1 MIARPN
7 RPPSQATRPTHLR
20 SRKSF
25 DHSPMLVFYELTRAC
40 DLVCLHCRAC
50 AQSQHDPRE
59 LATSQSKRLIDQLG
73 EFPNPP
79 MLILTGGDPLKR
91 DDIYDLIEYAVGSG
105 IDVSITPSA
114 TPLVNRD
121 SIRRL
126 RDAGISRM
134 AISVDGADAATHDTN
149 RGVAG
154 SFAHSMNVLQIARE
168 LGVETQI
175 NTTLT
180 PSNVDQIEAMGDR
193 FAKLDIALWSVFF
206 LIPVGR
212 ATTMQRLD
220 ADQCEA
226 AFARLHAQAV
236 QQPFMV
242 KTTEAPHYRRYVIQN
257 KPKDSPA
264 SPRGFIPAGVNDGK
278 GVMFVSHTGEI
289 FPTGFLP
296 IHCGDFPKQSIV
308 DVYQSSPTFKML
320 RDSDQLHGKC
330 GVCEFRNVCGG
341 SRAGAYG
348 VTGNPMAEEPDCNY
362 IPPAFHGTSPCPPI
376 QDVV

>member
-1 MIARPN
+1 MIARPQHN
-7 RPPSQATRPTHLR
+7 TATRPAHVR

-50 AQSQHDPRE
+50 AQKRRDPNE
-59 LATSQSKRLIDQLG
+59 LDTTQSKRLIDQLV
-73 EFPNPP
+73 EFPDPP

-91 DDIYDLIEYAVGSG
+91 HDIYELIEYAVDSG

-134 AISVDGADAATHDTN
+134 ATSVDGADAATHDAN

-154 SFAHSMNVLQIARE
+154 SFDHSMNVLRIARE
-168 LGVETQI
+168 LGVQTQI

-180 PSNVDQIEAMGDR
+180 PANVDQIETMGER
-193 FAKLDIALWSVFF
+193 FGELDIALWSVFF

-212 ATTMQRLD
+212 ATEMERLN
-220 ADQCEA
+220 ADECED
-226 AFARLHAQAV
+226 AFARLHAQA
-236 QQPFMV
+236 QLQPFMV

-257 KPKDSPA
+257 TIEQTDA
-264 SPRGFIPAGVNDGK
+264 APRGFIPAGVNDGK

-296 IHCGDFPKQSIV
+296 IHCGDFPQQNIV
-308 DVYQSSPTFKML
+308 DVYQKSPTFRML
-320 RDSDQLHGKC
+320 RDSDQLEGKC

-341 SRAGAYG
+341 SRARAFG

-362 IPPAFHGTSPCPPI
+362 IPPAFYGSTPCPPSLAPTA
-376 QDVV
+376 

>member
-1 MIARPN
+1 MIARPQHN
-7 RPPSQATRPTHLR
+7 TATRPPHVR

-25 DHSPMLVFYELTRAC
+25 VHSPMLVFYELTRAC

-50 AQSQHDPRE
+50 AQKRRDPNE
-59 LATSQSKRLIDQLG
+59 LDTTQSKRLIDQLV
-73 EFPNPP
+73 EFPDPP

-91 DDIYDLIEYAVGSG
+91 HDIYELIEYAVDSG

-134 AISVDGADAATHDTN
+134 ATSVDGADAATHDAN

-154 SFAHSMNVLQIARE
+154 SFDHSMNVLRIARE
-168 LGVETQI
+168 LGVQTQI

-180 PSNVDQIEAMGDR
+180 PANVDQIETMGER
-193 FAKLDIALWSVFF
+193 FGELDIALWSVFF

-212 ATTMQRLD
+212 ATEMERLNGD
-220 ADQCEA
+220 ECED
-226 AFARLHAQAV
+226 AFARLHAQA
-236 QQPFMV
+236 QLQPFMV

-257 KPKDSPA
+257 TTKQTNA
-264 SPRGFIPAGVNDGK
+264 APRGFIPAGVNDGK
-278 GVMFVSHTGEI
+278 GVMFVSHTGVI

-296 IHCGDFPKQSIV
+296 IHCGDFPSQSIV
-308 DVYQSSPTFKML
+308 DVYQNSPTFRML
-320 RDSDQLHGKC
+320 RDSDQLEGKC

-341 SRAGAYG
+341 SRARAFG

-362 IPPAFHGTSPCPPI
+362 IPPAFHGSTPCPPSLAPTA
-376 QDVV
+376 

>member
-1 MIARPN
+1 MIAPAK
-7 RPPSQATRPTHLR
+7 PESVAATRPAHVR

-50 AQSQHDPRE
+50 AQKQRNPNE
-59 LATSQSKRLIDQLG
+59 LDTEQSKRLIDQLAQ
-73 EFPNPP
+73 FPDPP

-91 DDIYDLIEYAVGSG
+91 SDIYELIDYAVGLG

-114 TPLVNRD
+114 TPLVNQD

-126 RDAGISRM
+126 REAGISRM
-134 AISVDGADAATHDTN
+134 AISVDGFDAATHDAT

-154 SFAHSMNVLQIARE
+154 SFDHSMDVLRIARE
-168 LGVETQI
+168 LGVQTQI

-180 PSNVDQIEAMGDR
+180 PGNVDQIEAMGDL
-193 FAKLDIALWSVFF
+193 FGTFDIALWSVFF

-212 ATTMQRLD
+212 ATEMQRLS
-220 ADQCEA
+220 ADECED
-226 AFARLHAQAV
+226 AFARLHAQAKS
-236 QQPFMV
+236 QPFML

-257 KPKDSPA
+257 TPKQTSA
-264 SPRGFIPAGVNDGK
+264 APRGFIPAGVNDGK
-278 GVMFVSHTGEI
+278 GVMFVSHTGEV

-296 IHCGDFPKQSIV
+296 IHCGKFPDESVV
-308 DVYQSSPTFKML
+308 DVYQNSPTFKML
-320 RDSDQLHGKC
+320 RDSDRLEGKC

-341 SRAGAYG
+341 SRARAFG

-362 IPPAFHGTSPCPPI
+362 IPPAFRSGSC
-376 QDVV
+376 

>member
-1 MIARPN
+1 
-7 RPPSQATRPTHLR
+7 
-20 SRKSF
+20 
-25 DHSPMLVFYELTRAC
+25 MLVFYELTRAC

-50 AQSQHDPRE
+50 AQKLRDPQE
-59 LATSQSKRLIDQLG
+59 LGTAQSKKLIDQLSDFI
-73 EFPNPP
+73 EPP

-91 DDIYDLIEYAVGSG
+91 DDIFELIEYAVGSG

-121 SIRRL
+121 SIRKL

-134 AISVDGADAATHDTN
+134 AISVDGADAATHDAN

-154 SFAHSMNVLQIARE
+154 SFEHSLNVLRIARE
-168 LGVETQI
+168 LGVETQV

-180 PSNVDQIEAMGDR
+180 PDNTAQIESMGELFSR
-193 FAKLDIALWSVFF
+193 LDIALWSVFF
-206 LIPVGR
+206 LVPVGR
-212 ATTMQRLD
+212 ATEMERLN
-220 ADQCEA
+220 ADECEA
-226 AFARLHAQAV
+226 AFARLHTQARS
-236 QQPFMV
+236 QPFMV

-257 KPKDSPA
+257 TAKRNETA
-264 SPRGFIPAGVNDGK
+264 SRGFIPAGVNDGK

-296 IHCGDFPKQSIV
+296 IHCGKFPQESIV
-308 DVYQSSPTFKML
+308 EVYQNSPRFRLL
-320 RDSDQLHGKC
+320 RDSDQLQGKC

-341 SRAGAYG
+341 SRARAFG

-362 IPPAFHGTSPCPPI
+362 LPLSFHGSTACPPPALRN
-376 QDVV
+376 V